1 MSKSLIK
8 LLDNAIL
15 PAALLVVS
23 KFLGI
28 LLVAQIFSI
37 DLYIEQSNN
46 NILSF
51 QTILSSKDTILVT
64 SYSDLLMFGLVAL
77 GFSLNL
83 ILAIFFHNTH
93 IKPITLMKLS
103 DRNLL
108 NLVKSSYELYHSG
121 SIWLLFLWISTF
133 IITANVFNNLAYPW
147 VAILSV
153 VVSIVLTTIFLQD
166 VYREIENIKKHPKEY
181 LKY

>member
-37 DLYIEQSNN
+37 DLYIEQNTN

-51 QTILSSKDTILVT
+51 QTILSSQDIITVT
-64 SYSDLLMFGLVAL
+64 SYSDLLMFGLIAL
-77 GFSLNL
+77 GFTLNL
-83 ILAIFFHNTH
+83 IIAIFLHNSH
-93 IKPITLMKLS
+93 INPITLMKLS

-108 NLVKSSYELYHSG
+108 NLVKSSYEIYHSA
-121 SIWLLFLWISTF
+121 SIWLLFLWIST
-133 IITANVFNNLAYPW
+133 IIILGNVLNHVVYPW
-147 VAILSV
+147 IGNLVILV
-153 VVSIVLTTIFLQD
+153 TLVLTTIFLQD
-166 VYREIENIKKHPKEY
+166 VYKEIENIKKHPKDY